1 MTPRGVAN
9 SLDGF
14 ETNRSNSESVQLT
27 GIKPKALHFASPV
40 KSPVEKVFSTAS
52 TKERTAS
59 GQHQDGSALGQHK
72 AFGLSNCIYK
82 CENAAENEKSPEVEQ
97 FQGDKENMDTLKTQ
111 KIEEFETRKP
121 EEEKE
126 PFGEVVTNTQYEIG

>member
-1 MTPRGVAN
+1 MTPRGVTN

-14 ETNRSNSESVQLT
+14 ETNRSNTESVQLT

-52 TKERTAS
+52 TRERTAS
-59 GQHQDGSALGQHK
+59 GQHQDGSALGQK

-82 CENAAENEKSPEVEQ
+82 CENATENDGSPEVEQ
-97 FQGDKENMDTLKTQ
+97 F
-111 KIEEFETRKP
+111 
-121 EEEKE
+121 
-126 PFGEVVTNTQYEIG
+126 